1 MTIGERERRM
11 VVGTVAAVFAGLV
24 ATAAVVGGAMAHV
37 GESDAVSGR
46 IESALEARGTG
57 RPQAADAECMQCEQV
72 ADVRPSGAMMN
83 RRRYS

>member
-24 ATAAVVGGAMAHV
+24 ATAAVGGAMVHV
-37 GESDAVSGR
+37 GESDAVSVR